1 MNAVQVGYVLGVR
14 GHEGNVK
21 WTKKYST
28 IKLSAFDECTIEV
41 AQSQSANDPCDW
53 FYVKNIIEKTNWW
66 HIYLRNFQN
75 FNFLGSSNYVFNF

>member
-21 WTKKYST
+21 RTKKYST

-41 AQSQSANDPCDW
+41 AQSQSANDPCD
-53 FYVKNIIEKTNWW
+53 
-66 HIYLRNFQN
+66 
-75 FNFLGSSNYVFNF
+75 